1 MSDIR
6 PEMRLVVP
14 GEYCHKC
21 REFKPEVHEADIWAD
36 NRVVATARTIVC
48 KNEALCRHLIDYLK
62 QNGAAEESSP
72 DDSEEDYVYCC
83 NCAYYIE
90 SCAKCKLNLG
100 NKLPTHKRFCKLFV
114 EKRYI
119 L

>member
-62 QNGAAEESSP
+62 QNGLLMDQFMRST
-72 DDSEEDYVYCC
+72 D
-83 NCAYYIE
+83 
-90 SCAKCKLNLG
+90 G
-100 NKLPTHKRFCKLFV
+100 
-114 EKRYI
+114 
-119 L
+119 